1 MSVTQINV
9 GLKLEKRGSG
19 GCGVRGRMFKRIEE
33 FDKFVSII
41 GFRNVKIVDVN
52 QFVEKIRGAAKPAL
66 VQMFDADRV
75 AGFEHLFF
83 AILNALRAFSQKNN
97 ISETVDMESLLYAS
111 GQRQIRKAIEMTGV
125 KLDTSNVAVL
135 ILADDK
141 LKIQNG
147 EKGVNGLINGVRDD
161 QILEVR
167 SEEKIHKLM
176 KLFNVTE
183 LELRSLSDRKTADYK
198 MITKLIIE
206 RGALLATSR

>member
-1 MSVTQINV
+1 
-9 GLKLEKRGSG
+9 
-19 GCGVRGRMFKRIEE
+19 MFKRIEE

-41 GFRNVKIVDVN
+41 GFRSVKIVDVD

-66 VQMFDADRV
+66 VQMFDADCV
-75 AGFEHLFF
+75 AGFDHLFF
-83 AILNALRAFSQKNN
+83 ATLNALRAFSQKNN

-161 QILEVR
+161 QILEVK

-176 KLFNVTE
+176 NLFNITE
-183 LELRSLSDRKTADYK
+183 LELRSLSNRKATDYK